1 MSKEM
6 TTMAVRRGE
15 YLVGLAELVGL
26 QNPGGNVQQKVQF
39 DVDATRTHIYTRTHA
54 RTRACTHTQRY
65 DGDIEEATIPF

>member
-1 MSKEM
+1 M
-6 TTMAVRRGE
+6 TTMAVRRGG

-39 DVDATRTHIYTRTHA
+39 DVDATRTHIYTPTHA

>member
-6 TTMAVRRGE
+6 TTMAVRRGG

-26 QNPGGNVQQKVQF
+26 QNPGGNVQRKVQF
-39 DVDATRTHIYTRTHA
+39 DVDATRTHIYTHA
-54 RTRACTHTQRY
+54 RTHACTHTQRY

>member
-6 TTMAVRRGE
+6 TTMAVRRGG

-39 DVDATRTHIYTRTHA
+39 DVDATRTHIYTHARTHA
-54 RTRACTHTQRY
+54 RVHTHT
-65 DGDIEEATIPF
+65 TL